1 MIVQAHNGQRTV
13 AALYLRGLGA
23 GGGAASLLGNAEVAR
38 PALSL
43 SYSGIN
49 SKSCVTDSTT
59 KGGLKCQNDSSRKT
73 HLRTLSCKTA
83 RRA

>member
-1 MIVQAHNGQRTV
+1 MIVQAHDSQRTV
-13 AALYLRGLGA
+13 AALYLRGLEE
-23 GGGAASLLGNAEVAR
+23 GAASLLSNAEVAR

-59 KGGLKCQNDSSRKT
+59 KGGLTCQNDSSRKT
-73 HLRTLSCKTA
+73 HLQILSCKTA

>member
-1 MIVQAHNGQRTV
+1 MIVEARHRT
-13 AALYLRGLGA
+13 AAAPYLGGLEGP
-23 GGGAASLLGNAEVAR
+23 ASNAEVAR

-43 SYSGIN
+43 PYSRIN